1 MTLFVNWENDEN
13 AADQPLWESRFQ
25 EAVQAVLREEGLLDL
40 PVEVSLSVVGREE
53 IHRLNREFRQVDRP
67 TDVLS
72 FPLLD
77 FQSGPVRDAVENG
90 EVNPESREVC
100 LGDIVICQEI
110 AEEQARE
117 YEHSLLREMSF
128 LTIHSML
135 HLLGYD
141 HMEPE
146 EEAEMCRKQEM
157 ILQSLGIGRE

>member
-1 MTLFVNWENDEN
+1 MTLSVNWENGEG
-13 AADQPLWESRFQ
+13 AEDQPLWESRFR
-25 EAVQAVLREEGLLDL
+25 EAVQAVLKEEGLLDI

-77 FQSGPVRDAVENG
+77 FQSSTVRDTVENG
-90 EVNPESREVC
+90 EVTPESQEVC
-100 LGDIVICQEI
+100 LGDIVICQAI

-117 YEHSLLREMSF
+117 YGHSLRREMSF

>member
-1 MTLFVNWENDEN
+1 MTLYVNWENGKN
-13 AADQPLWESRFQ
+13 AEDQPLWESRFR
-25 EAVQAVLREEGLLDL
+25 EAVQAVLKEEGLQDI
-40 PVEVSLSVVGREE
+40 PVEVSLSVVEREE

-77 FQSGPVRDAVENG
+77 FQSSTVRDTVEMG
-90 EVNPESREVC
+90 EVNPESQEVC

-117 YEHSLLREMSF
+117 YEHSLRREMSF

-146 EEAEMCRKQEM
+146 EEAEMCQKQEM

>member
-1 MTLFVNWENDEN
+1 MTLSVNWENGEG
-13 AADQPLWESRFQ
+13 AEDQPLWESRFR
-25 EAVQAVLREEGLLDL
+25 EAVQAVLKEEGLLDI

-77 FQSGPVRDAVENG
+77 FQSSTVRDTVENG
-90 EVNPESREVC
+90 EVNPESQEVC

-117 YEHSLLREMSF
+117 YGHSLRREMRF

>member
-1 MTLFVNWENDEN
+1 M
-13 AADQPLWESRFQ
+13 
-25 EAVQAVLREEGLLDL
+25 
-40 PVEVSLSVVGREE
+40 
-53 IHRLNREFRQVDRP
+53 NREFRQVDRP

-77 FQSGPVRDAVENG
+77 FQSSTVRDTVENG
-90 EVNPESREVC
+90 EVNPESQEVC

-117 YEHSLLREMSF
+117 YGHSLRREMSF

>member
-1 MTLFVNWENDEN
+1 MTLYVNWENGEN
-13 AADQPLWESRFQ
+13 AEDQPLWESRFR
-25 EAVQAVLREEGLLDL
+25 EAVQAVLKEEGLQDI
-40 PVEVSLSVVGREE
+40 PVEVSLSVVEREE

-77 FQSGPVRDAVENG
+77 FQSSTVRDTVEMG
-90 EVNPESREVC
+90 EVNPESQEVC

-117 YEHSLLREMSF
+117 YEHSLRREMSF

-146 EEAEMCRKQEM
+146 EEAEMCQKQEM
-157 ILQSLGIGRE
+157 ILQSLGIDRE